1 MSSTRS
7 SWSQNSSTTL
17 TINNMREIKKERTA
31 EIIHR
36 LAAKFVL
43 EEGSKSSLLTITRVE
58 VSPTGKEAK
67 IFFTTLPESQEDT
80 ALKFLERKSVEF
92 KRYVRD
98 KSRIGI
104 VPHVDF
110 KIDYGERNRQRLDK
124 LNT

>member
-1 MSSTRS
+1 
-7 SWSQNSSTTL
+7 
-17 TINNMREIKKERTA
+17 MREIKKERIA
-31 EIIHR
+31 EILHR

-43 EEGSKSSLLTITRVE
+43 EEGSKASLLTITRVE

-80 ALKFLERKSVEF
+80 ALKFLERKLVEF

-98 KSRIGI
+98 ESRIGL
-104 VPHVDF
+104 VPHIDF

-124 LNT
+124 LNTD